1 MKIGYIFLYLFAMI
15 GMFVSLMFVI
25 GLVKTAWTSEPIP
38 DKVEEALEEVTRKR
52 KSK

>member
-1 MKIGYIFLYLFAMI
+1 MKIGYIFLYLFAII

-25 GLVKTAWTSEPIP
+25 GLVKTACTSDPIT

-52 KSK
+52 KEK

>member
-1 MKIGYIFLYLFAMI
+1 MKLGYIFLYLFAII

-25 GLVKTAWTSEPIP
+25 GLLKMAWTSEPIV